1 MKSLPSA
8 IRVLLSA
15 LVLWSAMVQALPAE
29 QQPVRRLALPD
40 DTAEARVI
48 VQFKAGADTLRRHA
62 LSSSARENAGATA
75 DVMTQRAAALGARR
89 GIALGAGRAI
99 SDRMQV
105 VTATGIDSAT
115 LAQALAADSE
125 VEHAEVDHRRRA
137 LAVPSDPLY
146 APTSG
151 TSPASGQWYLK
162 APTANAAVLAADV
175 VSSINAPG
183 AWDITTGSASIVVA
197 VVDTGV
203 RFDHPDLAN
212 QLLAGYDMVSNTTI
226 SNDGS
231 ARDADASDPGD
242 YVTSA
247 EAATSTFSNC
257 DVADSSWHG
266 TMVSG
271 LVGASGNN
279 GIGMA
284 GVGWN
289 LKILP
294 VRVLG
299 KCFGYD
305 SDIIAGMRWA
315 AGLSVAGVPA
325 NTTPARVI
333 NLSLG
338 GDGSCSSSYASAVSE
353 ITAAGAVIVA
363 AAGNTS
369 GHAVG
374 VPANCSGVVGVA
386 GLRHIGT
393 KVGYSDV
400 GSALA
405 IAAPGGNCVN
415 STGSCLYPILSTT
428 NTGNTTPVAGS
439 AGASYTDGNNYAV
452 GTSFS
457 APLVSG
463 TAALMLSANP
473 SLTPAQ
479 VTSLLKST
487 ARAFPTSGADSGVA
501 TCHAPDGT
509 DQLECYCTTSTCG
522 AGMLDAAAAVSA
534 ASEAV
539 QPTDA
544 SLQANISV
552 TPSSPT
558 AGTAVVLDGTGSLHD
573 NGRSIASHAWSIVSG
588 GGIISGFSGSSSGSS
603 ATVVPSGAG
612 QFTVRLTITDDIG
625 LQSTVDSTVTVS
637 AAATPSGGTGSSGSS
652 SGGGAF
658 SWAWLVAL
666 ALAAALLRPGRP
678 GATR

>member
-1 MKSLPSA
+1 MKNLHPA
-8 IRVLLSA
+8 IRILLCA
-15 LVLWSAMVQALPAE
+15 LALLGAAAAAVPAE
-29 QQPVRRLALPD
+29 QQPARRLALPD
-40 DTAEARVI
+40 DTADARVI

-62 LSSSARENAGATA
+62 LTTSAREDAGATA
-75 DVMTQRAAALGARR
+75 DVMTRRAAALGARR
-89 GIALGAGRAI
+89 GITLGAGRAI

-125 VEHAEVDHRRRA
+125 VEHAEVDHRRGA
-137 LAVPSDPLY
+137 LAVPNDPLY
-146 APTSG
+146 TPVSG

-162 APTANAAVLAADV
+162 APTASAAAQATDV
-175 VSSINAPG
+175 VSSINAPA

-212 QLLAGYDMVSNTTI
+212 QLLSGYDMVSNTAI

-247 EAATSTFSNC
+247 EAATATFSNC
-257 DVADSSWHG
+257 DIASSSWHG

-315 AGLSVAGVPA
+315 AGLPLAGVPA

-374 VPANCSGVVGVA
+374 VPANCSGVIGVA

-428 NTGNTTPVAGS
+428 NAGGTSPVAGS

-463 TAALMLSANP
+463 AAALMLSANAN
-473 SLTPAQ
+473 LTPAQ
-479 VTSLLKST
+479 ITSLLKST
-487 ARAFPTSGADSGVA
+487 ARAFPTTGADSGVA

-522 AGMLDAAAAVSA
+522 AGMLDTGAAVGA
-534 ASEAV
+534 AYQLAQS
-539 QPTDA
+539 TDTT
-544 SLQANISV
+544 LQARISV
-552 TPSSPT
+552 TPGTPT

-573 NGRSIASHAWSIVSG
+573 NGRSIAGYAWSIVSG
-588 GGIISGFSGSSSGSS
+588 GGIASGFSGSSSGSIT
-603 ATVVPSGAG
+603 TVVPTGAG
-612 QFTVRLTITDDIG
+612 QFIVRLTITDDLG
-625 LQSTVDSTVTVS
+625 LQSSVDSTVTVTAP
-637 AAATPSGGTGSSGSS
+637 AAASGGAGSSSS

-658 SWAWLVAL
+658 SGAWLLGL
-666 ALAAALLRPGRP
+666 ALAALLLRPRRP